1 MCLLVVCQPNSTPKR
16 EELQAGACR
25 NPHGFGFAIVANDKI
40 ISWRSM
46 SAKKTINKFLQLRSQ
61 YPDGYAMWHARL
73 ATHGV
78 KNESNCHPFV
88 VGNDE
93 RVYLAHNG
101 VLDVKIH
108 ANDRRSD
115 TRVFAEDILPAMGGV
130 QSLDNDHLFDMIS
143 KWATGSKIAVLS
155 VHPDSKYQC
164 YIVNEKSGE
173 WDTDGV
179 WWSNKHHIP
188 KPATIVG
195 TYKPSHISYTYELP
209 SVTYDWKTL
218 KESYSSMT
226 GDDPNDF
233 TEDDEFTTC
242 ISCKNPIS
250 VILSADYC
258 EWCDACVGCGSNYAD
273 CLCYNSSY
281 KYNGYYDDVKSTYDV
296 PLY

>member
-101 VLDVKIH
+101 VLDITIH

-115 TRVFAEDILPAMGGV
+115 TRVFAEDILPSMGEIGRAHV
-130 QSLDNDHLFDMIS
+130 
-143 KWATGSKIAVLS
+143 
-155 VHPDSKYQC
+155 
-164 YIVNEKSGE
+164 
-173 WDTDGV
+173 
-179 WWSNKHHIP
+179 
-188 KPATIVG
+188 
-195 TYKPSHISYTYELP
+195 
-209 SVTYDWKTL
+209 
-218 KESYSSMT
+218 
-226 GDDPNDF
+226 
-233 TEDDEFTTC
+233 
-242 ISCKNPIS
+242 
-250 VILSADYC
+250 
-258 EWCDACVGCGSNYAD
+258 
-273 CLCYNSSY
+273 
-281 KYNGYYDDVKSTYDV
+281 
-296 PLY
+296 